1 MIIIIENLIKDLDI
15 LVYIAKK
22 EVAENKWLE
31 LESSAQKIKNILVYA
46 MSKNY
51 K

>member
-1 MIIIIENLIKDLDI
+1 VTIIIESLIKDLDI

-22 EVAENKWLE
+22 EVAESKWLE

>member
-31 LESSAQKIKNILVYA
+31 LENSTQKIKNILRKTLNEKYR
-46 MSKNY
+46 
-51 K
+51 